1 MPAERLLAKNRHQ
14 SSQPAVLLQ
23 EMSLK
28 TCSLPRT
35 KSKFMVLANE
45 SRKLLSIN
53 FKFDFVLDF
62 RTSLA
67 LTIFERLY
75 VFFFFFLQ
83 ILSCGGSHKL
93 GKLHK
98 VSAL

>member
-14 SSQPAVLLQ
+14 SSQPEILLQ

-75 VFFFFFLQ
+75 VFFFFFFFTNTLMRRKSQ
-83 ILSCGGSHKL
+83 VREI
-93 GKLHK
+93 
-98 VSAL
+98 A